1 MIRGYRADINPEL
14 SGFRT
19 SAYVTLNLR
28 QGHWRQIAERFQS
41 LPDIVHIAVVG
52 GEFEAV
58 LSRFVPA
65 IKPTCA
71 ASSWRRS
78 PGSRE
83 CSTRAHCSSSTSL
96 RPLQRCRSRP
106 EARLLGCPI
115 GDSGRIRDGRQ

>member
-65 IKPTCA
+65 INADLRRLVLEEIPGIEGVLNTRTLLVFDEPPTTPA
-71 ASSWRRS
+71 VPFA
-78 PGSRE
+78 
-83 CSTRAHCSSSTSL
+83 T
-96 RPLQRCRSRP
+96 
-106 EARLLGCPI
+106 
-115 GDSGRIRDGRQ
+115 